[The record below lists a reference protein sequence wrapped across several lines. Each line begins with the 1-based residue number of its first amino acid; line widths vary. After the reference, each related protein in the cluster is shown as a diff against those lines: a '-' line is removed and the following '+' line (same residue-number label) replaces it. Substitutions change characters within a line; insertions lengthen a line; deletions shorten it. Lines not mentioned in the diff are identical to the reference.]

1 MKKLKDLKVGDK
13 FYYVNNG
20 GGVCILTVTNV
31 LDCISN
37 EQIIKVE
44 MKCNDARWPSIY
56 GWRDSSSICDDGGT
70 FYFDKAEVV
79 GILQD
84 AIDDIKTTLKSLQDG
99 N

>member
-13 FYYVNNG
+13 FYHVNNG
-20 GGVCILTVTNV
+20 LGVCILTATNV
-31 LDCISN
+31 LDCMSN
-37 EQIIKVE
+37 ERMKVE
-44 MKCNDARWPSIY
+44 MNCGDARWSSIY
-56 GWRDSSSICDDGGT
+56 GWRESSALCDDIGGT

-79 GILQD
+79 DLLQD